1 MCDGEV
7 IDDVESRRADE
18 YTVPRS
24 AVKVT
29 MPLDFAI
36 VLTGRMFEDDTDPI
50 ARSEEGEP
58 SKLDSP

>member
-1 MCDGEV
+1 M
-7 IDDVESRRADE
+7 IDDVESRRTDE
-18 YTVPRS
+18 YAVPRS

-36 VLTGRMFEDDTDPI
+36 VLTGRVFEDDTDPI